1 MASYLLT
8 ETALYFEKKKM
19 TGVGCPQSVE
29 GGSLICSHLESS
41 TVREMLGCKVD
52 VWGCIEILQM
62 LIFNECR
69 SHKQS

>member
-1 MASYLLT
+1 
-8 ETALYFEKKKM
+8 M

-29 GGSLICSHLESS
+29 GGSLIGGHLESS
-41 TVREMLGCKVD
+41 TVGEMLGCKVD

>member
-1 MASYLLT
+1 
-8 ETALYFEKKKM
+8 M

-29 GGSLICSHLESS
+29 GAGLICSHLESS

>member
-1 MASYLLT
+1 
-8 ETALYFEKKKM
+8 M

-29 GGSLICSHLESS
+29 GGSLIGGHLESS
-41 TVREMLGCKVD
+41 TVSEMLGCKVD